1 MGEGE
6 EREGRSGEGLKERAE
21 RQEASARVGG
31 EVESEH
37 AGTHTL
43 TTAPH
48 DTEYSEYSTGT
59 GRKDY

>member
-1 MGEGE
+1 MTDQGKKSAVGERE
-6 EREGRSGEGLKERAE
+6 EREGKEGTERAGSE
-21 RQEASARVGG
+21 RGEQQRQEASVRVGG

-48 DTEYSEYSTGT
+48 ETE
-59 GRKDY
+59 